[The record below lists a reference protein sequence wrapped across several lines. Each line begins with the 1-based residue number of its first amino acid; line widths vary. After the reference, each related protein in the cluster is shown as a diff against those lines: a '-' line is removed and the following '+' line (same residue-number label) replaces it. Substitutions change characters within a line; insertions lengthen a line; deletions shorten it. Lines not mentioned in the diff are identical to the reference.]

1 METKERDSWEE
12 MSLSYWKIKGFNR
25 FLLSRFCFHLT
36 LFSAYGHLHF
46 SYIVARNSPQKNLD
60 KLSPLAYRFGYSIQ
74 KYKKEDAVETISG
87 GIKVSKR
94 KSLRE
99 EVYESLKKSILH
111 GKLRGGQRLIEE
123 TLADQIWISR
133 TPVREAFHKLE
144 RDDLVTKLPK
154 GGFAVREFTKEDVD
168 EIFGIRSALE
178 SYAAY
183 LATVHISPEKIS
195 QLEKKVKESEDA
207 LEKGD
212 DEKLVKLNT
221 EFHDLIY
228 KSCRSKKLLE
238 MINNFRD
245 YFYRYRSLLL
255 RTERGMNYSVDDH
268 RRMLEAM
275 KKKNPRLVERLV
287 RNHLARG
294 KDIILKEVSEKKITP

>member
-1 METKERDSWEE
+1 
-12 MSLSYWKIKGFNR
+12 MS
-25 FLLSRFCFHLT
+25 
-36 LFSAYGHLHF
+36 
-46 SYIVARNSPQKNLD
+46 
-60 KLSPLAYRFGYSIQ
+60 
-74 KYKKEDAVETISG
+74 

-123 TLADQIWISR
+123 TLANQIGISR

-144 RDDLVTKLPK
+144 RDDLVTRLPK
-154 GGFAVREFTKEDVD
+154 GGFAVREFTKEDVE

-178 SYAAY
+178 SYASY
-183 LATVHISPEKIS
+183 LASLHITLEKVS
-195 QLEKKVKESEDA
+195 QLEKKVKELEDA
-207 LEKGD
+207 LEKRD
-212 DEKLVKLNT
+212 DEKFIQLNT

-228 KSCRSKKLLE
+228 KSCKSKKLIE

-245 YFYRYRSLLL
+245 YFYRYRSALIH
-255 RTERGMNYSVDDH
+255 TEKGMNYSIEDH

-294 KDIILKEVSEKKITP
+294 KELVIREINERKIAP

>member
-1 METKERDSWEE
+1 
-12 MSLSYWKIKGFNR
+12 
-25 FLLSRFCFHLT
+25 
-36 LFSAYGHLHF
+36 
-46 SYIVARNSPQKNLD
+46 
-60 KLSPLAYRFGYSIQ
+60 
-74 KYKKEDAVETISG
+74 VENAMG
-87 GIKVSKR
+87 GIRVSKR

-111 GKLRGGQRLIEE
+111 GKLKGGQRLIEE
-123 TLADQIWISR
+123 TLADQIGISR

-144 RDDLVTKLPK
+144 RDDLVTRLPK
-154 GGFAVREFTKEDVD
+154 GGFAVREFTKEDVE

-178 SYAAY
+178 SYASY
-183 LATVHISPEKIS
+183 LASLHITLEKIS
-195 QLEKKVKESEDA
+195 QLEKKVKELEDA
-207 LEKGD
+207 LEKRD
-212 DEKLVKLNT
+212 DEKFIQLNT

-228 KSCRSKKLLE
+228 KSCKSKKLIE

-245 YFYRYRSLLL
+245 YFYRYRSALIH
-255 RTERGMNYSVDDH
+255 TEKGMNYSIEDH

-294 KDIILKEVSEKKITP
+294 KELIIREINERKMTP

>member
-1 METKERDSWEE
+1 
-12 MSLSYWKIKGFNR
+12 
-25 FLLSRFCFHLT
+25 
-36 LFSAYGHLHF
+36 
-46 SYIVARNSPQKNLD
+46 
-60 KLSPLAYRFGYSIQ
+60 
-74 KYKKEDAVETISG
+74 VETISG

-111 GKLRGGQRLIEE
+111 GKLKGGQRLIEE
-123 TLADQIWISR
+123 TLADQIGISR

-183 LATVHISPEKIS
+183 LATLHITPEKIS
-195 QLEKKVKESEDA
+195 QLEKRVKESEDA
-207 LEKGD
+207 LEKGE
-212 DEKLVKLNT
+212 DEKAIQLNT

-228 KSCRSKKLLE
+228 KSCRSKKLFE

-255 RTERGMNYSVDDH
+255 HTERGMNYSIDDH

-294 KDIILKEVSEKKITP
+294 KDIILKEISERRIAP

>member
-1 METKERDSWEE
+1 M
-12 MSLSYWKIKGFNR
+12 
-25 FLLSRFCFHLT
+25 
-36 LFSAYGHLHF
+36 
-46 SYIVARNSPQKNLD
+46 
-60 KLSPLAYRFGYSIQ
+60 
-74 KYKKEDAVETISG
+74 ETISA
-87 GIKVSKR
+87 GIKVSKK

-111 GKLRGGQRLIEE
+111 GKLKGGQRLIEE
-123 TLADQIWISR
+123 TLANAIGISR

-144 RDDLVTKLPK
+144 RDDLVIKLPK
-154 GGFAVREFTKEDVD
+154 GGFAVREFTKEDVN

-183 LATVHISPEKIS
+183 LATLHIAPEKLS
-195 QLEKKVKESEDA
+195 QLEKKVKESEEA

-212 DEKLVKLNT
+212 EEKVVQLNT

-228 KSCRSKKLLE
+228 KSCKSKKLLE

-245 YFYRYRSLLL
+245 YFYRYRSILLH
-255 RTERGMNYSVDDH
+255 TERGMNSSITDH

-287 RNHLARG
+287 RNHLERG
-294 KDIILKEVSEKKITP
+294 KEIILREINERRIAP